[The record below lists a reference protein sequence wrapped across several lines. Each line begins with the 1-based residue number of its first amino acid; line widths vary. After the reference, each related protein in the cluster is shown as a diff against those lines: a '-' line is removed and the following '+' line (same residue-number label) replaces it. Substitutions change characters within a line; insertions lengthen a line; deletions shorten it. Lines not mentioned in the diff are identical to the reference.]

1 MCIRDRL
8 SRVGEDWATLAPRV
22 VLESERARVAE
33 EALKKQRVERGRAA
47 REERLA
53 LEAQEGKSKGVKG
66 FELNRPATPTTAAEP
81 VPARVVLGAF
91 GSPVAD

>member
-1 MCIRDRL
+1 M
-8 SRVGEDWATLAPRV
+8 
-22 VLESERARVAE
+22 AE

-66 FELNRPATPTTAAEP
+66 FELNRPATPTTVAEP

>member
-1 MCIRDRL
+1 
-8 SRVGEDWATLAPRV
+8 
-22 VLESERARVAE
+22 
-33 EALKKQRVERGRAA
+33 
-47 REERLA
+47 LA

-66 FELNRPATPTTAAEP
+66 FELDRPATPTTVAEP